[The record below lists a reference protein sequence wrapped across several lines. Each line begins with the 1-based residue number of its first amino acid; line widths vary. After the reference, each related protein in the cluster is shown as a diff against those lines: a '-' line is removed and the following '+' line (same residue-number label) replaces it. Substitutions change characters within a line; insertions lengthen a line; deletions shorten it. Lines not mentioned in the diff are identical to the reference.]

1 MNMEYVEKFSL
12 SSKEFV
18 KETEAFVATL
28 TPLGQKITVPCRSGD
43 REAYFYRGQV
53 GCQPAI
59 FEIHGGCFS
68 QGTAGND
75 DRMRHRMCAATG
87 YHVIGLGYRK
97 SPDHP
102 YPCAVEDLFDQICY
116 FVDHAVEYGIDVNRL
131 GVWGHSAGGNLSCVM
146 AWLGPQENRFRFRA
160 LLLDYPYVDTYTWGA
175 EKSQELEGL
184 TADELDAMNYIYA
197 PRELRKEKWLSPVL
211 ACDEDIAQLPP
222 TACVICGKDPL
233 AIEDTLLVNRLLNV
247 GVPVLAKKYPNME
260 HGFVELWFFREWYL
274 KDTTPPMQMEADAED
289 ALAFLANAAVLYLK

>member
-1 MNMEYVEKFSL
+1 MNLEYVEKFSL
-12 SSKEFV
+12 ASKEFV

-43 REAYFYRGQV
+43 REAYFYQGKA

-75 DRMRHRMCAATG
+75 DRMRHRMCTATG

-116 FVDHAVEYGIDVNRL
+116 FVDHAAEYGINVNRL

-146 AWLGPQENRFRFRA
+146 AWLGPQEKRFRFQV

-175 EKSQELEGL
+175 EKSQEIEGL

-211 ACDEDIAQLPP
+211 ASNEDIALLPP

-233 AIEDTLLVNRLLNV
+233 AVEDTLLINRLLNA
-247 GVPVLAKKYPNME
+247 GVPVTAKKYLNME

-274 KDTTPPMQMEADAED
+274 KGTTPSVEMEAAAED
-289 ALAFLANAAVLYLK
+289 ALAFLVDAAKQYLR